1 MQPDPRDAEPRA
13 VAATGRSPL
22 AEPLRYAVYTGTP
35 VDDDAAQ
42 RVPRAAQ
49 LGLEPPRFCGQ
60 CGRRMIVQVVP
71 TGWTARCSRH
81 GMVDSAELGRR

>member
-1 MQPDPRDAEPRA
+1 MVGARMNA
-13 VAATGRSPL
+13 VPGPL
-22 AEPLRYAVYTGTP
+22 DEPLRFGVYTGAP
-35 VDDDAAQ
+35 VEEAVAPPAAA
-42 RVPRAAQ
+42 V

-81 GMVDSAELGRR
+81 GSVDSSFLVGEW